1 MLQDGLPDWQ
11 CQCWVV
17 IAQISLAVVMGCLG
31 RGETVTGTALQP
43 LPGLHCSVLN
53 RPSLHGDCDAVRS
66 TQCQTNIVKFSL

>member
-31 RGETVTGTALQP
+31 RGETVTGTALQ
-43 LPGLHCSVLN
+43 
-53 RPSLHGDCDAVRS
+53 S
-66 TQCQTNIVKFSL
+66 TWLALLSSQQTVSTR